1 MKLLASLI
9 FFTRLPFWRI
19 REVPASAFKHIV
31 PYWPYAGWV
40 TGGVMAGTFWAA
52 SHFLPLTTA
61 WIIAL
66 AARLLVTGA
75 LHEDGLAD
83 FFDGGDVDDDAF
95 FFEGDIFLPEPK
107 VSIDGD
113 EVEVDEDAFEF
124 NNPFFIEI
132 DFKVTS
138 NNESVN
144 ENSEYNEDKFD
155 KVEITKFELDGV
167 DLTDLVSTTDDQ
179 RFLISIENI
188 AIGDHEITIQ
198 AVDQAGNVLDDDLEL
213 DFEVEE
219 RDPFERD
226 LSPGWNLFSIPA
238 DPEDPSIDVVLG
250 PDAPV
255 TTVYTF
261 DPTVPGGW
269 LVAVRETASDDWVGD
284 LREITS
290 RRGYWIRADQIFE
303 LQVDIPRLPGGAVSG
318 GTPIQPP
325 LIDLFP
331 GWNLVP
337 IVDVTGEALD
347 QDIFVDADDYF
358 ESARDV
364 IARILAFDTIKNEWS
379 TIPFADDPLD
389 SGAPNTTQTP
399 LPAVNLRDKDIA
411 FGDAV
416 WVFATEAATL
426 VPGGTVLK

>member
-1 MKLLASLI
+1 PV
-9 FFTRLPFWRI
+9 PF
-19 REVPASAFKHIV
+19 
-31 PYWPYAGWV
+31 
-40 TGGVMAGTFWAA
+40 
-52 SHFLPLTTA
+52 
-61 WIIAL
+61 
-66 AARLLVTGA
+66 
-75 LHEDGLAD
+75 
-83 FFDGGDVDDDAF
+83 
-95 FFEGDIFLPEPK
+95 
-107 VSIDGD
+107 VSIDGQ
-113 EVEVDEDAFEF
+113 EVEHPEDTFEF

-132 DFKVTS
+132 DFKRTS
-138 NNESVN
+138 TTAKSNGRTN
-144 ENSEYNEDKFD
+144 ENSEYDEDNFD
-155 KVEITKFELDGV
+155 DVEITLFELDGV

-188 AIGDHEITIQ
+188 AIGDHEIVIQ

-303 LQVDIPRLPGGAVSG
+303 LEVDIPRLPGGAVSG

-347 QDIFVDADDYF
+347 QDSFVDADDYF

-364 IARILAFDTIKNEWS
+364 IARILAFDTIQNEWS
-379 TIPFADDPLD
+379 TIPFGDDPINSDSADGDPAIPDTLD
-389 SGAPNTTQTP
+389 
-399 LPAVNLRDKDIA
+399 DKDIP

-426 VPGGTVLK
+426 VPGGAVLE